1 MKPDYACAVARD
13 VRAMSTLIRTDQVPA
28 ADRLG
33 FVQEITATTWVP
45 MECRSEYQA
54 DYWGEIRASGL
65 GPMQVVVMDIMPI
78 TVRRTPKL
86 ISQADPDLLKM
97 LLVCG
102 GGSCMVDQDGQ
113 QARLSA
119 AEFAF
124 YDTRRPYEVA
134 CGIGLDR
141 PTRVLTFM
149 FSPSL
154 LPLSPS
160 QRSRLAAVRIPATAG
175 LGDLTS
181 QFLLQL
187 ARNVDHYSPA
197 EAARL
202 SAAALEVLATRL
214 AHELDVRDWSTPQA
228 RRHALLITIQA
239 FIQQHLGD
247 PQLSPATIAAAH
259 HLSLRS
265 LHQLFHDEGLTVAG
279 WIRQQRLA
287 CCRRDLADP
296 ALASRPVAAIGAR
309 WGFSSASDFS
319 RAFRG
324 VHGLPPSDY
333 RRFARVVKGSARYPN
348 DSLAPVADA

>member
-1 MKPDYACAVARD
+1 
-13 VRAMSTLIRTDQVPA
+13 
-28 ADRLG
+28 
-33 FVQEITATTWVP
+33 
-45 MECRSEYQA
+45 MECHSEQWA
-54 DYWGEIRASGL
+54 DHRAEIRASGL
-65 GPMQVVVMDIMPI
+65 GPMQVAVMDITPI

-97 LLVCG
+97 LLVCD
-102 GGSCMVDQDGQ
+102 GGSSVVDQDGQ

-119 AEFAF
+119 AEFAI

-134 CGIGLDR
+134 IGVGQDG

-160 QRSRLAAVRIPATAG
+160 RLRRLTAQRIPATAG

-181 QFLLQL
+181 QFLLHL

-202 SAAALEVLATRL
+202 STAALEVLATRL
-214 AHELDVRDWSTPQA
+214 AQGLDVHDWGAPEA
-228 RRHALLITIQA
+228 RRHALLTTIQA

-259 HLSLRS
+259 HISLRS
-265 LHQLFHDEGLTVAG
+265 LCQLFHDEGLTVAG
-279 WIRQQRLA
+279 WIRRRRLE
-287 CCRRDLADP
+287 CCRRDLSDP
-296 ALASRPVAAIGAR
+296 ALGFHPVAAIAAR
-309 WGFSSASDFS
+309 WGYSSASDFS
-319 RAFRG
+319 RAFRA
-324 VHGLPPSDY
+324 VHGLPPSEY
-333 RRFARVVKGSARYPN
+333 RRSARSVKGSAR
-348 DSLAPVADA
+348 